1 MTRRFSC
8 AGLVF
13 AGLFLL
19 GLASCTSRQSP
30 VRQVESDLDRGWPKA
45 TAFWHE
51 TPSQVVPAGWNAGNR
66 FWQPTIYEPLQAP
79 LAGIPGATPVQNDEF
94 CATCH
99 KTYTQASASTV
110 HREIGCEQ
118 CHGAASIHLE
128 TRGMQGHSVLSFA
141 TPEQGSKAGL
151 LLSPA
156 ERSEVCLQCHEH
168 GTESPNVP
176 CVQAWRTSTHANKG
190 VTCTDC
196 HRAHYNVPL
205 GTPSVD
211 ETTQVDPH
219 QEVRPVNLVQQI
231 RPLAEESPPRTPNRL
246 AAVSPDVCY
255 RCHDDMRRFEDVVHP
270 HQLGVPFDFSC
281 TACHDPPP
289 RGTPQLVEHHPA
301 QFECT
306 TCHDS
311 HGNVRAETRKDLC
324 LTCHNGP
331 HMEEWHGAPHD
342 VAGVACTDCHN
353 PHPKTGLPMAA
364 DQPESC
370 YRCHSEMRQLEQVA
384 HPHQLL
390 GPHGFNCN
398 TCHRPHGKVVAE
410 TRKDACLKCHD
421 GSPTMAW
428 HSSIHEQYG
437 VACADCHNAH
447 PETKVPQVVNVSHN
461 TVTRPK
467 RLPMSVD
474 EPQACYK
481 CHPTIYGLSNLP
493 SHHPI
498 REGKMLCSDCHD
510 SHGQAKGNLKEDS
523 INGQCYECHAEKEGP
538 FVYEHPPA
546 TENCAHCHEPH
557 GTVANDLLRQP
568 VTFLCLRCHS
578 GHSSHGRSSNCQRC
592 HLVDGEATNVGGGP
606 RDPMIPTNHTI
617 RGAMYTDCT
626 QCHTQVHG
634 SDLPEGMVSAHKGL
648 R

>member
-1 MTRRFSC
+1 MSRRFSC

-13 AGLFLL
+13 TGLCLV

-66 FWQPTIYEPLQAP
+66 FWQPTIYEPVQAP
-79 LAGIPGATPVQNDEF
+79 LAGIPGATPVETDEF

-110 HREIGCEQ
+110 HREIGCEK

-128 TRGMQGHSVLSFA
+128 TRGTQGSSILSFA
-141 TPEQGSKAGL
+141 TPEQGTKAGL

-168 GTESPNVP
+168 GPESQNVP
-176 CVQAWRTSTHANKG
+176 CVQAWRTSAHANKG

-196 HRAHYNVPL
+196 HRTHYNVPL

-231 RPLAEESPPRTPNRL
+231 RPHVEESPPRTPNRL

-255 RCHDDMRRFEDVVHP
+255 RCHDDMRRFEDIVHP

-289 RGTPQLVEHHPA
+289 RGAPQSVEQHPA
-301 QFECT
+301 QFECM

-353 PHPKTGLPMAA
+353 PHPQTGLPMAA

-421 GSPTMAW
+421 GAPTMAW

-447 PETKVPQVVNVSHN
+447 PETKVPQVVNVSHT

-481 CHPTIYGLSNLP
+481 CHPKIYGLTQPAFAP
-493 SHHPI
+493 SDP
-498 REGKMLCSDCHD
+498 RRQD
-510 SHGQAKGNLKEDS
+510 A
-523 INGQCYECHAEKEGP
+523 
-538 FVYEHPPA
+538 
-546 TENCAHCHEPH
+546 
-557 GTVANDLLRQP
+557 LLRLPRLSRPSQRKP
-568 VTFLCLRCHS
+568 QRGFHQRTVLRMPC
-578 GHSSHGRSSNCQRC
+578 
-592 HLVDGEATNVGGGP
+592 
-606 RDPMIPTNHTI
+606 
-617 RGAMYTDCT
+617 
-626 QCHTQVHG
+626 
-634 SDLPEGMVSAHKGL
+634 
-648 R
+648 